1 MIKSTVSKG
10 SMNRKKQKT
19 TDIMEK
25 VSKEQLFAI
34 SPRMRPVE

>member
-19 TDIMEK
+19 TDIEK